1 MNLQFTSSHTR
12 VYISEMTG
20 TVFRAPCQT
29 CLSVF
34 PTGESAEPPFT
45 MRKEGLVTI
54 VTRFRAHRPCRILL
68 GMSSEFAP
76 RVVCVACGQRVVDL
90 GRTACVQDSF
100 GCHLVCELAGLDEDI
115 MQLRP
120 HPEAAKFP
128 FKQGKLACKCKA
140 NLGNIHNNVTALL
153 PVAGLT
159 GRGDYA
165 ILKFVDVSFA
175 VTPSKTVPQLTGA
188 LLGQAVGFASG
199 KGGGR
204 ALGGKGGRGQSSS
217 RAVSVTMAHV
227 LQAAGKTDALKRIL
241 EATEKRR
248 NLNTTSSV
256 LTSAGGKG
264 GGGAFAAPPPAPASL
279 GGINGMF
286 ASFSINP
293 QAHGPADADELC

>member
-1 MNLQFTSSHTR
+1 
-12 VYISEMTG
+12 
-20 TVFRAPCQT
+20 
-29 CLSVF
+29 
-34 PTGESAEPPFT
+34 
-45 MRKEGLVTI
+45 
-54 VTRFRAHRPCRILL
+54 
-68 GMSSEFAP
+68 
-76 RVVCVACGQRVVDL
+76 
-90 GRTACVQDSF
+90 
-100 GCHLVCELAGLDEDI
+100 

-120 HPEAAKFP
+120 HPEAAQFP

-140 NLGNIHNNVTALL
+140 NLGNIQNNVTALL

-175 VTPSKTVPQLTGA
+175 VTPSETVPQLTGW

-217 RAVSVTMAHV
+217 RVVSVTTAHV
-227 LQAAGKTDALKRIL
+227 LQAAGKTDDLKRIL

-248 NLNTTSSV
+248 NLNTTRSV
-256 LTSAGGKG
+256 LTSADGKG

-279 GGINGMF
+279 GNASLGGINDMF
-286 ASFSINP
+286 DSFSINP
-293 QAHGPADADELC
+293 QAHGPADANELC